1 MWQGGTSVNYNACKW
16 YESSVAFNHFIG
28 G

>member
-1 MWQGGTSVNYNACKW
+1 MNYNACKW

-28 G
+28 GDSGG